1 MAVTALILKTKF
13 LSGLTWRYVIHN
25 FTNVGEEMSK
35 LLVRVTL
42 IAYIKHV
49 LH

>member
-1 MAVTALILKTKF
+1 MAVTAPILKTKF
-13 LSGLTWRYVIHN
+13 LSGLTWRYVILN

-35 LLVRVTL
+35 LLVRVAL
-42 IAYIKHV
+42 IAYIKHD